1 MEKEKEMYIEIK
13 ISSEE
18 QDLVKKIHINQLEEE
33 IEKIAQD
40 LSEWLKE

>member
-1 MEKEKEMYIEIK
+1 MEKEGDIYIEIK

-33 IEKIAQD
+33 IENLIKD
-40 LSEWLKE
+40 LNNWLEE